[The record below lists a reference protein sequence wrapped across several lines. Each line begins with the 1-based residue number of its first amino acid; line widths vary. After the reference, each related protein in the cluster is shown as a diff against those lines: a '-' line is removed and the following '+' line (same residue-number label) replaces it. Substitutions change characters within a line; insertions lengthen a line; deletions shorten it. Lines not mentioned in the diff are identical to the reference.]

1 MHYLVGSRAEIG
13 GDPLSPRVLRS
24 LVPGLDE
31 QEAYVCGPAGMTS
44 AAVRAL
50 RAAGVPQAAHP
61 LRVVR
66 VLRERIRAM
75 RRVILAVTGTIAGLV
90 ALLSFKSHVPSAP
103 VAATTG
109 GSGGTSA
116 SSSSSSPSSSGGGQ
130 TEVVPGAFPQGSIAK
145 NLPAGETAVDGKVA
159 STAYGPVQIQL
170 IERNSKIVKVAVL
183 VQPTNT
189 LHDVQIGEFAF
200 PKLISETLAAQNGK
214 IDAVSGA
221 TYTSA
226 GYIQSLQSA
235 LDKRS

>member
-1 MHYLVGSRAEIG
+1 
-13 GDPLSPRVLRS
+13 
-24 LVPGLDE
+24 
-31 QEAYVCGPAGMTS
+31 
-44 AAVRAL
+44 
-50 RAAGVPQAAHP
+50 
-61 LRVVR
+61 
-66 VLRERIRAM
+66 M
-75 RRVILAVTGTIAGLV
+75 RRVILAITGTIAGLV

-109 GSGGTSA
+109 GTGGT
-116 SSSSSSPSSSGGGQ
+116 SSSSSSSSGGGQ
-130 TEVVPGAFPQGSIAK
+130 TEVVPGAFPQGSIAR

-159 STAYGPVQIQL
+159 STSYGPVQIQL
-170 IERNSKIVKVAVL
+170 IKRAGKIVKVAVL

>member
-1 MHYLVGSRAEIG
+1 
-13 GDPLSPRVLRS
+13 
-24 LVPGLDE
+24 
-31 QEAYVCGPAGMTS
+31 
-44 AAVRAL
+44 
-50 RAAGVPQAAHP
+50 
-61 LRVVR
+61 
-66 VLRERIRAM
+66 M

-109 GSGGTSA
+109 GTGGTP
-116 SSSSSSPSSSGGGQ
+116 SSSSSASGGGQ
-130 TEVVPGAFPQGSIAK
+130 TEVVPGAFPQGSIAG

-159 STAYGPVQIQL
+159 STSYGPVQIQL
-170 IERNSKIVKVAVL
+170 IKRAGKIVKVAVL

-214 IDAVSGA
+214 IDEVSGA

>member
-1 MHYLVGSRAEIG
+1 
-13 GDPLSPRVLRS
+13 
-24 LVPGLDE
+24 
-31 QEAYVCGPAGMTS
+31 
-44 AAVRAL
+44 
-50 RAAGVPQAAHP
+50 
-61 LRVVR
+61 
-66 VLRERIRAM
+66 M

-103 VAATTG
+103 LAATTG
-109 GSGGTSA
+109 GTGSTST
-116 SSSSSSPSSSGGGQ
+116 SSSSGGGQ
-130 TEVVPGAFPQGSIAK
+130 TEVVPGAFPQGSIAT

-170 IERNSKIVKVAVL
+170 IKRAGKIVKVAVL

-226 GYIQSLQSA
+226 GYIRSLQSA

>member
-1 MHYLVGSRAEIG
+1 
-13 GDPLSPRVLRS
+13 
-24 LVPGLDE
+24 
-31 QEAYVCGPAGMTS
+31 
-44 AAVRAL
+44 
-50 RAAGVPQAAHP
+50 
-61 LRVVR
+61 
-66 VLRERIRAM
+66 M

-109 GSGGTSA
+109 TGGTST
-116 SSSSSSPSSSGGGQ
+116 STSSSGGGQ

-145 NLPAGETAVDGKVA
+145 NLPAGETAVNGKVA
-159 STAYGPVQIQL
+159 STSYGPVQIQL
-170 IERNSKIVKVAVL
+170 IKRNGKIVKVAVL

-189 LHDVQIGEFAF
+189 LNDVQIGKFAF
-200 PKLISETLAAQNGK
+200 PKLISETLAAQSGK

>member
-1 MHYLVGSRAEIG
+1 
-13 GDPLSPRVLRS
+13 
-24 LVPGLDE
+24 
-31 QEAYVCGPAGMTS
+31 
-44 AAVRAL
+44 
-50 RAAGVPQAAHP
+50 
-61 LRVVR
+61 
-66 VLRERIRAM
+66 M

-90 ALLSFKSHVPSAP
+90 ALLSFKSHVPTAP

-109 GSGGTSA
+109 GT
-116 SSSSSSPSSSGGGQ
+116 SSSSSSGGGQ

-145 NLPAGETAVDGKVA
+145 NLPAGETAVNGKMA
-159 STAYGPVQIQL
+159 NTAYGPVQIQL
-170 IERNSKIVKVAVL
+170 IKRASKIVKVAVL

>member
-1 MHYLVGSRAEIG
+1 
-13 GDPLSPRVLRS
+13 
-24 LVPGLDE
+24 
-31 QEAYVCGPAGMTS
+31 
-44 AAVRAL
+44 
-50 RAAGVPQAAHP
+50 
-61 LRVVR
+61 
-66 VLRERIRAM
+66 M

-109 GSGGTSA
+109 GTGGAST
-116 SSSSSSPSSSGGGQ
+116 SSSSTSGGGQ
-130 TEVVPGAFPQGSIAK
+130 TEVVPGAFPQGSIAG

-170 IERNSKIVKVAVL
+170 IKRAGKIVKVAVL

-226 GYIQSLQSA
+226 GYVQSLQSA

>member
-1 MHYLVGSRAEIG
+1 
-13 GDPLSPRVLRS
+13 
-24 LVPGLDE
+24 
-31 QEAYVCGPAGMTS
+31 
-44 AAVRAL
+44 
-50 RAAGVPQAAHP
+50 
-61 LRVVR
+61 
-66 VLRERIRAM
+66 M

-103 VAATTG
+103 VAATAG
-109 GSGGTSA
+109 GSGGTAA
-116 SSSSSSPSSSGGGQ
+116 SSSSSSSSSSSGSGQ
-130 TEVVPGAFPQGSIAK
+130 TEVVPGAFPQGSIAR
-145 NLPAGETAVDGKVA
+145 NLPPGETAVDGKVA

-170 IERNSKIVKVAVL
+170 IKKNSKIVKVAVL

>member
-1 MHYLVGSRAEIG
+1 
-13 GDPLSPRVLRS
+13 
-24 LVPGLDE
+24 
-31 QEAYVCGPAGMTS
+31 
-44 AAVRAL
+44 
-50 RAAGVPQAAHP
+50 
-61 LRVVR
+61 
-66 VLRERIRAM
+66 M

-103 VAATTG
+103 VAATAG
-109 GSGGTSA
+109 GSGGTAA
-116 SSSSSSPSSSGGGQ
+116 SSSSSSSSSSGSGQ

-145 NLPAGETAVDGKVA
+145 KLPPGEAVVDGKVA

-170 IERNSKIVKVAVL
+170 IKKNGKIVKVAVL

-200 PKLISETLAAQNGK
+200 PKLISETLAAQSGK

-226 GYIQSLQSA
+226 GYVQSLQSA

>member
-1 MHYLVGSRAEIG
+1 
-13 GDPLSPRVLRS
+13 
-24 LVPGLDE
+24 
-31 QEAYVCGPAGMTS
+31 
-44 AAVRAL
+44 
-50 RAAGVPQAAHP
+50 
-61 LRVVR
+61 
-66 VLRERIRAM
+66 M

-109 GSGGTSA
+109 GTGGTSA
-116 SSSSSSPSSSGGGQ
+116 SSPSSSGGGQ

-145 NLPAGETAVDGKVA
+145 NLPAGETAVNGKVA
-159 STAYGPVQIQL
+159 STSYGPVQIQL
-170 IERNSKIVKVAVL
+170 IKRSGKIVKVAVL
-183 VQPTNT
+183 TQPTNT
-189 LHDVQIGEFAF
+189 LNDVQIGKFAF

-226 GYIQSLQSA
+226 GYVQSLQSA

>member
-1 MHYLVGSRAEIG
+1 
-13 GDPLSPRVLRS
+13 
-24 LVPGLDE
+24 
-31 QEAYVCGPAGMTS
+31 
-44 AAVRAL
+44 
-50 RAAGVPQAAHP
+50 
-61 LRVVR
+61 
-66 VLRERIRAM
+66 M
-75 RRVILAVTGTIAGLV
+75 RRVILAVAGTIAGLV

-109 GSGGTSA
+109 GSGGTS
-116 SSSSSSPSSSGGGQ
+116 SSSSSSSASSSSSGGGQ
-130 TEVVPGAFPQGSIAK
+130 TEVVPGAFPQGSIAR
-145 NLPAGETAVDGKVA
+145 NLPAGETAVNGKVA
-159 STAYGPVQIQL
+159 STSYGPVQIQL
-170 IERNSKIVKVAVL
+170 IKRARKIVKVAVL

>member
-1 MHYLVGSRAEIG
+1 
-13 GDPLSPRVLRS
+13 
-24 LVPGLDE
+24 
-31 QEAYVCGPAGMTS
+31 
-44 AAVRAL
+44 
-50 RAAGVPQAAHP
+50 
-61 LRVVR
+61 
-66 VLRERIRAM
+66 M

-109 GSGGTSA
+109 GTGGT
-116 SSSSSSPSSSGGGQ
+116 SSSSSSSSGGGQ
-130 TEVVPGAFPQGSIAK
+130 TEVVPGAFPQGSIAR
-145 NLPAGETAVDGKVA
+145 NLPAGETAVNGKVA
-159 STAYGPVQIQL
+159 STSYGPVQIQL
-170 IERNSKIVKVAVL
+170 IKRAGKIVKVAVL

-226 GYIQSLQSA
+226 GYVQSLQSA

>member
-1 MHYLVGSRAEIG
+1 
-13 GDPLSPRVLRS
+13 
-24 LVPGLDE
+24 
-31 QEAYVCGPAGMTS
+31 
-44 AAVRAL
+44 
-50 RAAGVPQAAHP
+50 
-61 LRVVR
+61 
-66 VLRERIRAM
+66 M

-103 VAATTG
+103 VSATTG
-109 GSGGTSA
+109 GTGGTST
-116 SSSSSSPSSSGGGQ
+116 SSTSGGGQ
-130 TEVVPGAFPQGSIAK
+130 TEVVPGAFPQGSIAT

-159 STAYGPVQIQL
+159 STSYGPVQIQL
-170 IERNSKIVKVAVL
+170 IKRNGKIVKVAVL
-183 VQPTNT
+183 MQPTNT
-189 LHDVQIGEFAF
+189 LNDVQIGKFAF

>member
-1 MHYLVGSRAEIG
+1 
-13 GDPLSPRVLRS
+13 
-24 LVPGLDE
+24 
-31 QEAYVCGPAGMTS
+31 
-44 AAVRAL
+44 
-50 RAAGVPQAAHP
+50 
-61 LRVVR
+61 
-66 VLRERIRAM
+66 M

-90 ALLSFKSHVPSAP
+90 ALLSFKSHVPSIP

-109 GSGGTSA
+109 GSGA
-116 SSSSSSPSSSGGGQ
+116 SSPSSSPSSSSSSSSSSGGQ

-159 STAYGPVQIQL
+159 NTAYGPVQIQL
-170 IERNSKIVKVAVL
+170 IKQNTKIVKVAVL

-226 GYIQSLQSA
+226 GYVQSLQSA
-235 LDKRS
+235 LDKRG